1 MATSRI
7 TYFTAERELVLDLFS
22 PFCSN
27 QLAEEGVKNE
37 EKYRR
42 NVIKKSKVEGKEH
55 VNWKGK
61 TVPAKNPGSN
71 VCSCKSNCLQSFSEG
86 DMIEIFSKLHNMTT
100 KVEQDIFIQS
110 LMEVSPVERERSRPG
125 SSSEKPKAFSVSYSI
140 STQWQTHQD

>member
-1 MATSRI
+1 MSAQCYCNGDVSNNL
-7 TYFTAERELVLDLFS
+7 FTAERELVLDLF

-27 QLAEEGVKNE
+27 QLAVSARVADAITNVQSADSEEEGQSNKRRKGVKNE

-71 VCSCKSNCLQSFSEG
+71 VC
-86 DMIEIFSKLHNMTT
+86 
-100 KVEQDIFIQS
+100 
-110 LMEVSPVERERSRPG
+110 R
-125 SSSEKPKAFSVSYSI
+125 
-140 STQWQTHQD
+140 